1 MNVFEIGI
9 QNSLQEKMSLF
20 LGSGT
25 LPSHEECLPFTSDVP
40 VDSLSDT
47 AA

>member
-1 MNVFEIGI
+1 MI
-9 QNSLQEKMSLF
+9 LF

-40 VDSLSDT
+40 VNSLFDT